1 MSIFK
6 FIWDKREIVI
16 AIIAILMIG
25 AHLVMRFGMDSD
37 PEVARVPLLIC
48 LFLGGTPLVL
58 ELAGKALRR
67 EFGSDLLAG
76 ISIVTAVLLGE
87 YLAGAFVVLML
98 SGGEALEEYA
108 VVNASSVLKALAK
121 RMPSI
126 AHVRIDGS
134 LEDVS
139 LEDVK
144 VGDRVTVFPHEIAP
158 VDGIVVDGHGVMDES
173 FLTGEPYMMSKA
185 PGSSV
190 ISGAINGESAITIEA
205 TKPAQDSRY
214 AKIMQV
220 MHDTEQRKPRMR
232 RLGDQLGAI
241 YTPIALVLA
250 LIAWAISG
258 DPTRFLAVLVVAT
271 PCPLL
276 IGIPVAIIGSI
287 SLCAKR
293 GIVVKDPGALE
304 VINTCKTIIFDKT
317 GTLTYGTPVVTNI
330 ITQPGINERTLL
342 SQIVSLERY
351 SKHPLSN
358 AIVNLGEQQGVSI
371 SEPSQ
376 VSEKP
381 GQGLS
386 GLIAGTRVLVT
397 GRKALKDLD
406 PDAVAL
412 LPDQIAGLECVVV
425 IDGKY
430 AATVQFR
437 DEPRKDGRLFV
448 EHLKRKHGYEK
459 VMLVSGDRQSEAEYL
474 GQKVGIETIIA
485 EQTPEQKVEIVR
497 QESLLNRT
505 CFVGDGIND
514 APALSLATVGIAF
527 GQASDITTEAAG
539 VVIMD
544 STLERVD
551 EFFHI
556 SQNMR
561 HIALQSAVGGML
573 LSVVGMILAAMGYLP
588 PVAGAIT
595 QEVIDVFAVVNALR
609 AAWPPRVISDIR
621 EHSYELAGGREKGVK
636 NHPMMR
642 IGKNFPGPRRAKSR
656 K

>member
-1 MSIFK
+1 MSI
-6 FIWDKREIVI
+6 IRAMWDKREIL
-16 AIIAILMIG
+16 IAILAIATIG

-37 PEVARVPLLIC
+37 PDAARVPLLIC
-48 LFLGGTPLVL
+48 LFVGGTPLVF
-58 ELAGKALRR
+58 ELAMKAFRR

-76 ISIVTAVLLGE
+76 ISIVTSVLLDE
-87 YLAGAFVVLML
+87 YLAGSIVVLML

-108 VVNASSVLKALAK
+108 VANASSVLKALAK
-121 RMPSI
+121 RMPSV
-126 AHVRIDGS
+126 AHVRRDGT
-134 LEDVS
+134 LEDVP
-139 LEDVK
+139 LDEVR
-144 VGDRVTVFPHEIAP
+144 VGDHVTIFPHETSP
-158 VDGIVVDGHGVMDES
+158 VDGVVIDGHGVMDES

-190 ISGAINGESAITIEA
+190 ISGSINGESAITIE
-205 TKPAQDSRY
+205 TTRPAQDSRY

-220 MHDTEQRKPRMR
+220 MRDTEQRRPKMR
-232 RLGDQLGAI
+232 RMGDQLGAI
-241 YTPIALVLA
+241 YTPIAVALA
-250 LIAWAISG
+250 LIAWFISG

-287 SLCAKR
+287 SLSAKR
-293 GIVVKDPGALE
+293 GIVIKDPGALE

-317 GTLTYGTPVVTNI
+317 GTLTYGTPI
-330 ITQPGINERTLL
+330 ITDILTAPGIDERTLL

-351 SKHPLSN
+351 SKHPL
-358 AIVNLGEQQGVSI
+358 ADAVVNLGEERGVSI
-371 SEPSQ
+371 SEPKE

-381 GQGLS
+381 GQGLR
-386 GLIAGTRVLVT
+386 GLIGNQEILIT
-397 GRKALKDLD
+397 GRKAIADID
-406 PDAVAL
+406 PKGAGL
-412 LPDQIAGLECVVV
+412 LPERTAGLECVVA

-437 DEPRKDGRLFV
+437 DEPRKDGRLFI
-448 EHLKRKHGYEK
+448 EHLSRKHGYER
-459 VMLVSGDRQSEAEYL
+459 VMLVSGDRQSEADYL
-474 GQKVGIETIIA
+474 GEKVGIREIIA
-485 EQTPEQKVEIVR
+485 DQTPEQKVEIVR
-497 QESLLNRT
+497 KESAHART

-544 STLERVD
+544 SSLERVD

-556 SQNMR
+556 SKHMR
-561 HIALQSAVGGML
+561 RIALQSAIGGMI
-573 LSVVGMILAAMGYLP
+573 LSIVGMILAAMGHLP

-621 EHSYELAGGREKGVK
+621 DR
-636 NHPMMR
+636 
-642 IGKNFPGPRRAKSR
+642 
-656 K
+656 

>member
-1 MSIFK
+1 MSI
-6 FIWDKREIVI
+6 IRAMWDKREIL
-16 AIIAILMIG
+16 IAILAIATIG

-37 PEVARVPLLIC
+37 PDAARVPLLIC
-48 LFLGGTPLVL
+48 LFVGGTPLVL
-58 ELAGKALRR
+58 ELAMKAFRR

-76 ISIVTAVLLGE
+76 ISIVTSVLLDE
-87 YLAGAFVVLML
+87 YLAGSIVVLML

-108 VVNASSVLKALAK
+108 VANASSVLKALAK
-121 RMPSI
+121 RMPSV
-126 AHVRIDGS
+126 AHVRRDGT
-134 LEDVS
+134 LEDVP
-139 LEDVK
+139 LDEVR
-144 VGDRVTVFPHEIAP
+144 VGDHVTIFPHETSP
-158 VDGIVVDGHGVMDES
+158 VDGVVIDGHGVMDES

-190 ISGAINGESAITIEA
+190 ISGSINGESAITIE
-205 TKPAQDSRY
+205 TTRPAQDSRY

-220 MHDTEQRKPRMR
+220 MRDTEQRRPKMR
-232 RLGDQLGAI
+232 RMGDQLGAI
-241 YTPIALVLA
+241 YTPIAVALA
-250 LIAWAISG
+250 LIAWFISG

-287 SLCAKR
+287 SLSAKR
-293 GIVVKDPGALE
+293 GIVIKDPGALE

-317 GTLTYGTPVVTNI
+317 GTLTYGTPI
-330 ITQPGINERTLL
+330 ITDILTAPGIDERTLL

-351 SKHPLSN
+351 SKHPL
-358 AIVNLGEQQGVSI
+358 ADAVVNLGEERGVSI
-371 SEPSQ
+371 SEPKE

-381 GQGLS
+381 GQGLR
-386 GLIAGTRVLVT
+386 GLIGNQEILIT
-397 GRKALKDLD
+397 GRKAIADID
-406 PDAVAL
+406 PQGAEL
-412 LPDQIAGLECVVV
+412 LPERTAGLECVVA

-437 DEPRKDGRLFV
+437 DEPRKDGRLFI
-448 EHLKRKHGYEK
+448 EHLSRKHGYER
-459 VMLVSGDRQSEAEYL
+459 VMLVSGDRQSEADYL
-474 GQKVGIETIIA
+474 GEKVGIREIIA
-485 EQTPEQKVEIVR
+485 DQTPEQKVEIVR
-497 QESLLNRT
+497 KESAHAWT

-544 STLERVD
+544 SSLERVD

-556 SQNMR
+556 SKHMR
-561 HIALQSAVGGML
+561 RIALQSAIGGMI
-573 LSVVGMILAAMGYLP
+573 LSIVGMILAAMGHLP

-621 EHSYELAGGREKGVK
+621 DR
-636 NHPMMR
+636 
-642 IGKNFPGPRRAKSR
+642 
-656 K
+656 

>member
-1 MSIFK
+1 MSILRAM
-6 FIWDKREIVI
+6 WDKREIL
-16 AIIAILMIG
+16 IAILAIATIG
-25 AHLVMRFGMDSD
+25 AHLIMRFGMDSD
-37 PEVARVPLLIC
+37 PDAARVPLLIC
-48 LFLGGTPLVL
+48 LFVGGTPLVF
-58 ELAGKALRR
+58 ELAMKAFRR

-76 ISIVTAVLLGE
+76 ISIVTSVLLDE
-87 YLAGAFVVLML
+87 YLAGSIVVLML

-108 VVNASSVLKALAK
+108 VANASSVLKALAK
-121 RMPSI
+121 RMPSV
-126 AHVRIDGS
+126 AHVRRDGT
-134 LEDVS
+134 LEDVP
-139 LEDVK
+139 LDEVR
-144 VGDRVTVFPHEIAP
+144 VGDHVTIFPHETSP
-158 VDGIVVDGHGVMDES
+158 VDGVVIDGHGVMDES

-190 ISGAINGESAITIEA
+190 ISGSINGESAITIE
-205 TKPAQDSRY
+205 TTRPAQDSRY

-220 MHDTEQRKPRMR
+220 MRDTEQRRPKMR
-232 RLGDQLGAI
+232 RMGDQLGAI
-241 YTPIALVLA
+241 YTPIAVALA
-250 LIAWAISG
+250 LIAWFISG

-287 SLCAKR
+287 SLSAKR
-293 GIVVKDPGALE
+293 GIVIKDPGALE

-317 GTLTYGTPVVTNI
+317 GTLTYGTPI
-330 ITQPGINERTLL
+330 ITDILTAPGIDERTLL

-351 SKHPLSN
+351 SKHPL
-358 AIVNLGEQQGVSI
+358 ADAVVNLGEERGVSI
-371 SEPSQ
+371 SEPKE

-381 GQGLS
+381 GQGLR
-386 GLIAGTRVLVT
+386 GLIGNQEILIT
-397 GRKALKDLD
+397 GRKAIADID
-406 PDAVAL
+406 PQGAEL
-412 LPDQIAGLECVVV
+412 LPERTAGLECVVA

-437 DEPRKDGRLFV
+437 DEPRKDGRLFI
-448 EHLKRKHGYEK
+448 EHLSRKHGYER
-459 VMLVSGDRQSEAEYL
+459 VMLVSGDRQSEADYL
-474 GQKVGIETIIA
+474 GEKVGIREIIA
-485 EQTPEQKVEIVR
+485 DQTPEQKVEIVR
-497 QESLLNRT
+497 KESAHART

-544 STLERVD
+544 SSLERVD

-556 SQNMR
+556 SKHMR
-561 HIALQSAVGGML
+561 RIALQSAIGGMI
-573 LSVVGMILAAMGYLP
+573 LSIVGMILAAMGHLP

-621 EHSYELAGGREKGVK
+621 DR
-636 NHPMMR
+636 
-642 IGKNFPGPRRAKSR
+642 
-656 K
+656 

>member
-1 MSIFK
+1 MKPLK
-6 FIWDKREIVI
+6 FMWDKREIVI
-16 AIIAILMIG
+16 AIIAIITIA
-25 AHLVMRFGMDSD
+25 AHLIMRFGMHTE
-37 PEVARVPLLIC
+37 PETARIPLLIC

-58 ELAGKALRR
+58 ELLGKALRR

-76 ISIVTAVLLGE
+76 ISIVTALLLDE
-87 YLAGAFVVLML
+87 YLAGSFVVLML

-108 VVNASSVLKALAK
+108 VANASSVLKALAK

-126 AHVRIDGS
+126 AHIKVNGS
-134 LEDVS
+134 LTDVP

-144 VGDRVTVFPHEIAP
+144 VGDLVTIFPHETSP

-185 PGSSV
+185 PGSNV
-190 ISGAINGESAITIEA
+190 ISGSINGESAITIEA

-214 AKIMQV
+214 AKIMEV
-220 MHDTEQRKPRMR
+220 MRDTEQRKPQMR
-232 RLGDQLGAI
+232 RLGDQLGAV
-241 YTPIALVLA
+241 YTPVAVVLA
-250 LIAWAISG
+250 IVAWMISG

-293 GIVVKDPGALE
+293 GIIVKDPGALE
-304 VINTCKTIIFDKT
+304 VINSCKTIIFDKT

-330 ITQPGINERTLL
+330 LTAPGINESTLL

-358 AIVNLGEQQGVSI
+358 AIVNLGEDREVSL
-371 SEPSQ
+371 SEPSE

-381 GQGLS
+381 GEGLR
-386 GLIAGTRVLVT
+386 GLIAGTEVLVT
-397 GRKALKDLD
+397 GRKALKGID
-406 PDAVAL
+406 PDGVSL
-412 LPDQIAGLECVVV
+412 LPEQTAGLECVVV
-425 IDGKY
+425 INGKY
-430 AATVQFR
+430 AATIQFR
-437 DEPRKDGRLFV
+437 DEPRKDGRLFI
-448 EHLKRKHGYEK
+448 EHLSHKHGYERI
-459 VMLVSGDRQSEAEYL
+459 MLVSGDRQSEAEYL
-474 GQKVGIETIIA
+474 GRKVGINTIIA
-485 EQTPEQKVEIVR
+485 EQTPEEKVEIVR
-497 QESLLNRT
+497 RESERHRT

-556 SQNMR
+556 SKHMR
-561 HIALQSAVGGML
+561 RIALQSAIGGML

-588 PVAGAIT
+588 PVAGAIA

-621 EHSYELAGGREKGVK
+621 DD
-636 NHPMMR
+636 
-642 IGKNFPGPRRAKSR
+642 
-656 K
+656 

>member
-1 MSIFK
+1 MSLMR
-6 FIWDKREIVI
+6 FIWEKREIL
-16 AIIAILMIG
+16 IAILAIG
-25 AHLVMRFGMDSD
+25 TITAHLVMRFGMDTGSD
-37 PEVARVPLLIC
+37 DARIPLLIC
-48 LFLGGTPLVL
+48 LFVGGTPLVL
-58 ELAGKALRR
+58 ELAAKALRR

-76 ISIVTAVLLGE
+76 ISIVTSVLLGE
-87 YLAGAFVVLML
+87 YLAGSFVVLML

-108 VVNASSVLKALAK
+108 VASASSVLKALAK
-121 RMPSI
+121 RMPSV
-126 AHVRIDGS
+126 AHVRRDGT
-134 LEDVS
+134 LEDVP
-139 LEDVK
+139 LQDVQI
-144 VGDRVTVFPHEIAP
+144 GDHVTIFPHETSP
-158 VDGIVVDGHGVMDES
+158 VDGIVIDGHGVMDES

-190 ISGAINGESAITIEA
+190 MSGSVNGESAITIEA
-205 TKPAQDSRY
+205 TRPAEDSRY

-220 MHDTEQRKPRMR
+220 MRDTEQRKPQMR

-241 YTPIALVLA
+241 YTPIAVALA
-250 LIAWAISG
+250 VFAWLISG

-287 SLCAKR
+287 SLSAKR
-293 GIVVKDPGALE
+293 GIVIKDPGALE

-317 GTLTYGTPVVTNI
+317 GTLTYGTPI
-330 ITQPGINERTLL
+330 ITDILTAPGIDERKLL

-351 SKHPLSN
+351 SKHPL
-358 AIVNLGEQQGVSI
+358 ADAVVNLGEERGVSI
-371 SEPSQ
+371 SEPSE

-381 GQGLS
+381 GQGLR
-386 GLIAGTRVLVT
+386 GIIAEQEILIT
-397 GRKALKDLD
+397 GRKALLQID
-406 PDAVAL
+406 PEGADL
-412 LPDQIAGLECVVV
+412 LPERTAGLECVVA

-430 AATVQFR
+430 AATIQFR
-437 DEPRKDGRLFV
+437 DEPRKDGKLFI
-448 EHLKRKHGYEK
+448 EHLSRKHGYEK

-474 GQKVGIETIIA
+474 GQKVGIKEIIA

-497 QESLLNRT
+497 RESEHART

-539 VVIMD
+539 VVVMD
-544 STLERVD
+544 SALERVD

-556 SQNMR
+556 SKHMR
-561 HIALQSAVGGML
+561 RIALQSAVGGMI

-595 QEVIDVFAVVNALR
+595 QEIIDVLAVVNALR

-621 EHSYELAGGREKGVK
+621 DR
-636 NHPMMR
+636 
-642 IGKNFPGPRRAKSR
+642 
-656 K
+656 

>member
-1 MSIFK
+1 MNPLKI
-6 FIWDKREIVI
+6 IWNKREIVI
-16 AIIAILMIG
+16 AIIAILTITL
-25 AHLVMRFGMDSD
+25 HLILRFGTDAG
-37 PEVARVPLLIC
+37 PETARVPLLIC

-58 ELAGKALRR
+58 ELLGKALRR

-87 YLAGAFVVLML
+87 YLAGSFVVLML
-98 SGGEALEEYA
+98 SGGEALEDYA
-108 VVNASSVLKALAK
+108 VANASSVLKALAK
-121 RMPSI
+121 RVPSV
-126 AHVRIDGS
+126 AHVRRDGS
-134 LEDVS
+134 LEDIP

-144 VGDRVTVFPHEIAP
+144 VGDQVTIFPHETSP
-158 VDGIVVDGHGVMDES
+158 VDGTVIDGHGVMDES

-190 ISGAINGESAITIEA
+190 ISGSINGESAITIEA
-205 TKPAQDSRY
+205 TKPAEDSRY
-214 AKIMQV
+214 ARIMQV
-220 MHDTEQRKPRMR
+220 MRETEQRKPHMR

-241 YTPIALVLA
+241 YTPIAVALA
-250 LIAWAISG
+250 IAAWLISG

-287 SLCAKR
+287 SLSAKR
-293 GIVVKDPGALE
+293 GIIVKDPGALE

-330 ITQPGINERTLL
+330 ITAPGVNEGKLL

-351 SKHPLSN
+351 SKHPLSD
-358 AIVNLGEQQGVSI
+358 AIVNLGEERGVSI
-371 SEPSQ
+371 SEPSE

-381 GQGLS
+381 GQGLN

-397 GRKALKDLD
+397 GRKALPNID
-406 PDAVAL
+406 PDGVSL
-412 LPDQIAGLECVVV
+412 LPEQAAGLECVVV

-437 DEPRKDGRLFV
+437 DEPRKDGRLFI
-448 EHLKRKHGYEK
+448 EHLSEKHGYEK
-459 VMLVSGDRQSEAEYL
+459 IMLVSGDRQSEANYL
-474 GQKVGIETIIA
+474 GEKVGIKTIIA
-485 EQTPEQKVEIVR
+485 DQTPEEKVEIVR
-497 QESLLNRT
+497 QESLRNRT

-556 SQNMR
+556 SKHMR
-561 HIALQSAVGGML
+561 RIALQSAIGGML
-573 LSVVGMILAAMGYLP
+573 LSIVGMILAAMGYLP

-595 QEVIDVFAVVNALR
+595 QEIIDVFAVVNALR

-621 EHSYELAGGREKGVK
+621 DH
-636 NHPMMR
+636 
-642 IGKNFPGPRRAKSR
+642 
-656 K
+656 

>member
-1 MSIFK
+1 MSIFRAM
-6 FIWDKREIVI
+6 WDKREIL
-16 AIIAILMIG
+16 IAILAIVTIA
-25 AHLVMRFGMDSD
+25 AHLIMRFGMDAD
-37 PEVARVPLLIC
+37 PDAARVPLLIC
-48 LFLGGTPLVL
+48 LFVGGTPLVF
-58 ELAGKALRR
+58 ELAMKAFRR

-76 ISIVTAVLLGE
+76 ISIVTSVLLDE
-87 YLAGAFVVLML
+87 YLAGSIVVLML

-108 VVNASSVLKALAK
+108 VANASSVLKALAK
-121 RMPSI
+121 RMPSV
-126 AHVRIDGS
+126 AHVRRDGT
-134 LEDVS
+134 LEDVP
-139 LEDVK
+139 LEDVEI
-144 VGDRVTVFPHEIAP
+144 GDQVTIFPHETSP
-158 VDGIVVDGHGVMDES
+158 VDGVVIDGHGVMDES

-190 ISGAINGESAITIEA
+190 ISGSINGESAITIEA
-205 TKPAQDSRY
+205 TRPAQDSRY

-220 MHDTEQRKPRMR
+220 MRDTEQRKPKMR
-232 RLGDQLGAI
+232 RMGDQLGAV
-241 YTPIALVLA
+241 YTPIAVALA
-250 LIAWAISG
+250 VAAWMISG

-287 SLCAKR
+287 SLSAKR
-293 GIVVKDPGALE
+293 GIVIKDPGALE

-317 GTLTYGTPVVTNI
+317 GTLTYGTPV
-330 ITQPGINERTLL
+330 ITDLLTAPGIDERTLL

-351 SKHPLSN
+351 SKHPL
-358 AIVNLGEQQGVSI
+358 ADAVVNLGEQRGVSI
-371 SEPSQ
+371 SEPKE

-381 GQGLS
+381 GQGLR
-386 GLIAGTRVLVT
+386 GLIGNREVLIT
-397 GRKALKDLD
+397 GRKALIELD
-406 PDAVAL
+406 PEGAKL
-412 LPDQIAGLECVVV
+412 LPERTAGLECVVA

-437 DEPRKDGRLFV
+437 DEPRRDGRLFI
-448 EHLKRKHGYEK
+448 EHLSRKHGYER
-459 VMLVSGDRQSEAEYL
+459 VMLVSGDRQSEADYL
-474 GQKVGIETIIA
+474 GEKVGIQDIVA

-497 QESLLNRT
+497 QESERART

-544 STLERVD
+544 SSLERVD

-556 SQNMR
+556 SKHMR
-561 HIALQSAVGGML
+561 RIALQSAVGGMI
-573 LSVVGMILAAMGYLP
+573 LSIVGMILAAMGHLP

-621 EHSYELAGGREKGVK
+621 ER
-636 NHPMMR
+636 
-642 IGKNFPGPRRAKSR
+642 
-656 K
+656 

>member
-1 MSIFK
+1 MSILRTM
-6 FIWDKREIVI
+6 WDKREIL
-16 AIIAILMIG
+16 IAILAIVTIA
-25 AHLVMRFGMDSD
+25 AHLIMRFGMDAD
-37 PEVARVPLLIC
+37 PDAARVPLLVC
-48 LFLGGTPLVL
+48 LFVGGTPLVL
-58 ELAGKALRR
+58 ELAMKAFRR

-76 ISIVTAVLLGE
+76 ISIVTSVLLDE
-87 YLAGAFVVLML
+87 YLAGSIVVLML

-108 VVNASSVLKALAK
+108 VANASSVLKALAK
-121 RMPSI
+121 RMPSV
-126 AHVRIDGS
+126 AHVRRDGT
-134 LEDVS
+134 LEDVP
-139 LEDVK
+139 LEEVR
-144 VGDRVTVFPHEIAP
+144 VGDHVTIFPHETSP
-158 VDGIVVDGHGVMDES
+158 VDGVVIDGHGVMDES

-190 ISGAINGESAITIEA
+190 ISGSINGESAITIEA
-205 TKPAQDSRY
+205 TRPAQDSRY

-220 MHDTEQRKPRMR
+220 MRDTEQRKPKMR
-232 RLGDQLGAI
+232 RMGDQLGAV
-241 YTPIALVLA
+241 YTPIAVALA
-250 LIAWAISG
+250 VAAWMISG

-287 SLCAKR
+287 SLSAKR
-293 GIVVKDPGALE
+293 GIVIKDPGALE

-317 GTLTYGTPVVTNI
+317 GTLTYGTPI
-330 ITQPGINERTLL
+330 ITEILTAPGVDERTLL

-351 SKHPLSN
+351 SKHPL
-358 AIVNLGEQQGVSI
+358 ADAVVNLGEQRGVSI
-371 SEPSQ
+371 SEPKE

-381 GQGLS
+381 GQGLR
-386 GLIAGTRVLVT
+386 GLIGNREILIT
-397 GRKALKDLD
+397 GRKALVELD
-406 PDAVAL
+406 PEGAKL
-412 LPDQIAGLECVVV
+412 LPERTAGLECVVA

-437 DEPRKDGRLFV
+437 DEPRKDGRLFI
-448 EHLKRKHGYEK
+448 EHLSRKHGYEK
-459 VMLVSGDRQSEAEYL
+459 VMLVSGDRQSEADYL
-474 GQKVGIETIIA
+474 GKKVGIQDIIA

-497 QESLLNRT
+497 QESERART

-544 STLERVD
+544 SSLERVD

-556 SQNMR
+556 SKHMR
-561 HIALQSAVGGML
+561 RIALQSAVGGMI
-573 LSVVGMILAAMGYLP
+573 LSIVGMILAAMGHLP

-609 AAWPPRVISDIR
+609 AAFPPRVISDIR
-621 EHSYELAGGREKGVK
+621 ER
-636 NHPMMR
+636 
-642 IGKNFPGPRRAKSR
+642 
-656 K
+656 

>member
-1 MSIFK
+1 MSILRSM
-6 FIWDKREIVI
+6 WDKREILI
-16 AIIAILMIG
+16 AVLAIVTIA
-25 AHLVMRFGMDSD
+25 AHLIMRFGMDAD
-37 PEVARVPLLIC
+37 PDAARVPLLLC
-48 LFLGGTPLVL
+48 LFVGGTPLVF
-58 ELAGKALRR
+58 ELAMKAFRR

-76 ISIVTAVLLGE
+76 ISIVTSVLLDE
-87 YLAGAFVVLML
+87 YLAGSIVVLML

-108 VVNASSVLKALAK
+108 VANASSVLKALAK
-121 RMPSI
+121 RMPSV
-126 AHVRIDGS
+126 AHVRRDGT
-134 LEDVS
+134 LEDVP
-139 LEDVK
+139 LEEVR
-144 VGDRVTVFPHEIAP
+144 VGDHVTIFPHETSP
-158 VDGIVVDGHGVMDES
+158 VDGVVIDGHGVMDES

-190 ISGAINGESAITIEA
+190 ISGSINGESAITIEA
-205 TKPAQDSRY
+205 TRPAQDSRY

-220 MHDTEQRKPRMR
+220 MRDTEQRKPKMR
-232 RLGDQLGAI
+232 RMGDQLGAV
-241 YTPIALVLA
+241 YTPIAVALA
-250 LIAWAISG
+250 LAAWMISG

-287 SLCAKR
+287 SLSAKR
-293 GIVVKDPGALE
+293 GIVIKDPGALE

-317 GTLTYGTPVVTNI
+317 GTLTYGTPV
-330 ITQPGINERTLL
+330 ITELLTAPGIDERTLL

-351 SKHPLSN
+351 SKHPL
-358 AIVNLGEQQGVSI
+358 ADAVVNLGEQRGVSI
-371 SEPSQ
+371 SEPKE

-381 GQGLS
+381 GQGLR
-386 GLIAGTRVLVT
+386 GLIGNREILIT
-397 GRKALKDLD
+397 GRKALIELD
-406 PDAVAL
+406 PEGAKL
-412 LPDQIAGLECVVV
+412 LPERTAGLECVVA

-437 DEPRKDGRLFV
+437 DEPRKDGRLFI
-448 EHLKRKHGYEK
+448 EHLSRKHGYEK
-459 VMLVSGDRQSEAEYL
+459 VMLVSGDRQSEADYL
-474 GQKVGIETIIA
+474 GKKVGITDIIA

-497 QESLLNRT
+497 QESEHART

-544 STLERVD
+544 SSLERVD

-556 SQNMR
+556 SKHMR
-561 HIALQSAVGGML
+561 RIALQSAVGGMI
-573 LSVVGMILAAMGYLP
+573 LSIVGMILAAMGYLP

-609 AAWPPRVISDIR
+609 AAFPPRVISDIR
-621 EHSYELAGGREKGVK
+621 DR
-636 NHPMMR
+636 
-642 IGKNFPGPRRAKSR
+642 
-656 K
+656 

>member
-1 MSIFK
+1 MTPLKI
-6 FIWDKREIVI
+6 IWDKREIIIAVI
-16 AIIAILMIG
+16 AILTIAI
-25 AHLVMRFGMDSD
+25 HLIMRFGMHTD
-37 PEVARVPLLIC
+37 PDAARVPLLVC

-58 ELAGKALRR
+58 ELVGKALRR

-76 ISIVTAVLLGE
+76 ISIVTSVLLGE
-87 YLAGAFVVLML
+87 YLAGSIVVLML

-108 VVNASSVLKALAK
+108 VANASSVLKALAK
-121 RMPSI
+121 RMPSV
-126 AHVRIDGS
+126 AHVRRDGT
-134 LEDVS
+134 LEDVP
-139 LEDVK
+139 LDHVG
-144 VGDRVTVFPHEIAP
+144 VGDHITIFPHETSP
-158 VDGIVVDGHGVMDES
+158 VDGIVIDGHGVMDES

-190 ISGAINGESAITIEA
+190 ISGSINGESAITIEA
-205 TKPAQDSRY
+205 TRPAQDSRY

-220 MHDTEQRKPRMR
+220 MRDTEQRKPKMR
-232 RLGDQLGAI
+232 RMGDQLGAI
-241 YTPIALVLA
+241 YTPIAVALA
-250 LIAWAISG
+250 LIAWTVSG

-287 SLCAKR
+287 SLSAKR
-293 GIVVKDPGALE
+293 GIVIKDPGALE

-317 GTLTYGTPVVTNI
+317 GTLTYGTPVITDI
-330 ITQPGINERTLL
+330 IPAPGTDERTLL

-351 SKHPLSN
+351 SKHPLAD
-358 AIVNLGEQQGVSI
+358 AIVQRGEELGVPI
-371 SEPSQ
+371 SEPNQ

-386 GLIAGTRVLVT
+386 GLVAGTEVLIT
-397 GRKALKDLD
+397 GRKALAQIDSEHLD
-406 PDAVAL
+406 L
-412 LPDQIAGLECVVV
+412 LPERTAGLECVVV
-425 IDGKY
+425 IDGQY

-437 DEPRKDGRLFV
+437 DEPRKDGKLFI
-448 EHLKRKHGYEK
+448 EHLSRKHGYEK
-459 VMLVSGDRQSEAEYL
+459 VMLVSGDRQSEADYL
-474 GQKVGIETIIA
+474 GQKVGINEIIA

-497 QESLLNRT
+497 AESEHART

-544 STLERVD
+544 SSLERVD

-556 SQNMR
+556 SKHMR
-561 HIALQSAVGGML
+561 RIALQSAVGGML
-573 LSVVGMILAAMGYLP
+573 LSMVGMILAAMGYLP
-588 PVAGAIT
+588 PVAGAIS
-595 QEVIDVFAVVNALR
+595 QEVIDVLAVVNALR

-621 EHSYELAGGREKGVK
+621 DH
-636 NHPMMR
+636 
-642 IGKNFPGPRRAKSR
+642 
-656 K
+656 